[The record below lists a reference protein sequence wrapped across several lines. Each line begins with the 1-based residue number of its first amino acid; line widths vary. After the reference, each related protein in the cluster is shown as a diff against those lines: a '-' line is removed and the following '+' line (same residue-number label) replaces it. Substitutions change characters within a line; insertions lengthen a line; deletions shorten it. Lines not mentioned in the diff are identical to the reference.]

1 MSSSGIPTVPIT
13 LAVIGCGQ
21 RGTKYAAY
29 ALNQPHQCK
38 IVAIAEPRNNT
49 RALFAKAHA
58 VDDTLV
64 FNTWQDL
71 LKASSETLETVGKRL
86 ADAVIVAVQDHMHR
100 DVVLPFAQQGYHIL
114 CEKPMATN
122 LRDLV
127 EMEKAVNE
135 AGIIFGMGHVLRYSP
150 YTRAVTEVVRSGQLG
165 ELVNAVHVEPV
176 GYFHFAH
183 SYVRGNW
190 AKEAESSFSLM
201 TKSCHDID
209 ILCHWL
215 SPATPTRVSSFG
227 SLHHFKKDRKPITA
241 GSASRCLECPIEHE
255 CPYSAKKSMLSLV
268 YITGAYSTCP
278 SVYLDPVSQGNTC
291 WPASTIV
298 DGIPDI
304 ENITEALQNGPYGKC
319 VYESDNDVCD
329 HQVVNIEFSS
339 GATVSFTMVAY
350 TSLICERQTRL
361 HFTHGEIV
369 GDMNTFMVTDFRTGK
384 QTTHRP
390 PNEGGG
396 HGGGDL
402 GLTRTFIDAVRLRD
416 QAILGVDVGEILTSH
431 LTVFAAEQSRK
442 EGRVVDCAQFE
453 RTIRTDLNRE

>member
-1 MSSSGIPTVPIT
+1 MSSVPTIPIT
-13 LAVIGCGQ
+13 LAVVGCGQ
-21 RGTKYAAY
+21 RGTNYAAY
-29 ALNQPHQCK
+29 ALDQPYQCK
-38 IVAIAEPRNNT
+38 VVAIAEPRHNT
-49 RALFAKAHA
+49 RTLFAKAHA

-71 LKASSETLETVGKRL
+71 LKASTETHETVGKRL
-86 ADAVIVAVQDHMHR
+86 ADAVIVAVQDPMHK
-100 DVVLPFAQQGYHIL
+100 DVVLAFAQQGYHIL
-114 CEKPMATN
+114 CEKPMATS

-127 EMEKAVNE
+127 EMEKAINE

-150 YTRAVTEVVRSGQLG
+150 YSKAITEIVRSGQLG

-190 AKEAESSFSLM
+190 AKETESSFSLM

-215 SPATPTRVSSFG
+215 SPATPVKVSSFG
-227 SLHHFKKDRKPITA
+227 SLHHFRRDRKPITA
-241 GSASRCLECPIEHE
+241 GNASRCLECPIENE
-255 CPYSAKKSMLSLV
+255 CPYSAKK
-268 YITGAYSTCP
+268 I
-278 SVYLDPVSQGNTC
+278 YLGPVSQGDTH
-291 WPASTIV
+291 WPASTLV

-304 ENITEALQNGPYGKC
+304 ENITEALRNGPYGRC

-339 GATVSFTMVAY
+339 GATASFTMVAY

-361 HFTHGEIV
+361 HLTHGEIV
-369 GDMNTFMVTDFRTGK
+369 GDMNKVTVTDFRTGK
-384 QTTHRP
+384 QTTHYP
-390 PNEGGG
+390 LNEGGG

-402 GLTRTFIDAVRLRD
+402 GLIRTFINAVRAGD
-416 QAILGVDVGEILTSH
+416 QSILGVGVGDILTSH
-431 LTVFAAEQSRK
+431 FTVFAAEQSRK
-442 EGRVVDCAQFE
+442 EGKVVDCAQYE
-453 RTIRTDLNRE
+453 KIVRTELGQ

>member
-1 MSSSGIPTVPIT
+1 MSSSEIPTIPIT

-21 RGTKYAAY
+21 RGTSYAAY
-29 ALNQPHQCK
+29 ALDQPYQCK
-38 IVAIAEPRNNT
+38 VVAVAEPRYNT
-49 RALFAKAHA
+49 RTLFAKAHA
-58 VDDTLV
+58 IDDTLV

-71 LKASSETLETVGKRL
+71 LKASTETLETVGKRL
-86 ADAVIVAVQDHMHR
+86 ADAVIVAVQDHMHK
-100 DVVLPFAQQGYHIL
+100 DVVLAFARQGYHIL
-114 CEKPMATN
+114 CEKPMAT
-122 LRDLV
+122 DLHDLF

-150 YTRAVTEVVRSGQLG
+150 YSRAVTEVVRSGQLG

-227 SLHHFKKDRKPITA
+227 SLNHFKKDRKPIAA
-241 GSASRCLECPIEHE
+241 GSASRCLECPIENE
-255 CPYSAKKSMLSLV
+255 CPYSAKK
-268 YITGAYSTCP
+268 I
-278 SVYLDPVSQGNTC
+278 YLDPVSQGNTR
-291 WPASTIV
+291 WPASTLV

-304 ENITEALQNGPYGKC
+304 ENITEALHNGPYGKC
-319 VYESDNDVCD
+319 VYEGDNDVCD

-339 GATVSFTMVAY
+339 GATASFTMVAY
-350 TSLICERQTRL
+350 TSLICQRQTRL

-369 GDMNTFMVTDFRTGK
+369 GDMNTFTVTDFRSGK
-384 QTTHRP
+384 QTTHYP

-402 GLTRTFIDAVRLRD
+402 GLIRTFIDAVRSGD
-416 QAILGVDVGEILTSH
+416 QTILGVDVGEILTSH
-431 LTVFAAEQSRK
+431 LTVFASEQSRK
-442 EGRVVDCAQFE
+442 EGKVVDCAQYE
-453 RTIRTDLNRE
+453 RRIRTELNRL

>member
-1 MSSSGIPTVPIT
+1 MSSSEIPTAPIT
-13 LAVIGCGQ
+13 LAIIGCGQ
-21 RGTKYAAY
+21 RGSSYAVY
-29 ALNQPHQCK
+29 ALDQPHQCK
-38 IVAIAEPRNNT
+38 VVAIAEPRVNT
-49 RALFAKAHA
+49 RTLFAKAHA

-71 LKASSETLETVGKRL
+71 LKASAETLEAVGKRL
-86 ADAVIVAVQDHMHR
+86 ADAVIVAVHDHMHKE
-100 DVVLPFAQQGYHIL
+100 VVLAFAQQGYHIL

-127 EMEKAVNE
+127 EMEKAINE
-135 AGIIFGMGHVLRYSP
+135 AKIIFAMGHVLRYSP
-150 YTRAVTEVVRSGQLG
+150 YTKALTEVVRSGQLG

-209 ILCHWL
+209 LLCHWL

-227 SLHHFKKDRKPITA
+227 SLHHLKKDRKPKAA
-241 GSASRCLECPIEHE
+241 GSATRCFECPIENE
-255 CPYSAKKSMLSLV
+255 CPYSAKK
-268 YITGAYSTCP
+268 I
-278 SVYLDPVSQGNTC
+278 YLDPVSHGDTS
-291 WPASTIV
+291 WPACTLV

-304 ENITEALQNGPYGKC
+304 ENITEALRNGPYGKC

-339 GATVSFTMVAY
+339 GATAAFTMVAY
-350 TSLICERQTRL
+350 TSLICQRQTRL

-369 GDMNTFMVTDFRTGK
+369 GDMSKFTVTDFRTDK
-384 QTTHRP
+384 RTAHYP
-390 PNEGGG
+390 ANEGGG

-402 GLTRTFIDAVRLRD
+402 GLIRAFTNAVRAGD
-416 QAILGVDVGEILTSH
+416 QSVLGVNVGEILTSH
-431 LTVFAAEQSRK
+431 LTVFAAEESRK
-442 EGRVVDCAQFE
+442 KGNVVDCAQYE
-453 RTIRTDLNRE
+453 KAVRDDNSSVI